1 MPGVLSR
8 GKGYGGKRGSAP
20 CAVIDIG
27 SNSIRLVVYEDTRR
41 APSPVFNEK
50 VLCGLARGLDRTG
63 RLAEERVRLA
73 LKSLGRFRA
82 LIDAM
87 GVDRVDAVATAAV
100 RDAENGG
107 EFVARVKQTCGFDVR
122 VLRGEDE
129 ARLSALGLLSG
140 IPDADGVVG
149 DLGGGSLELVGV
161 SDGEPHDCITLP
173 LGPLRLSDLADGD
186 IDEAKKVID
195 RAVGEVSWLGDWQGK
210 CFYPVGGAW
219 RMLARIHMAKTHYP
233 LRVIHQYSIA
243 GAEAIEFS
251 QFVGRLGADTLRKV
265 PGISRKR
272 IDSVPYAA
280 YLFEKVL
287 TATGARNV
295 VFSAYGLREG
305 CLYERLSEGERRVDP
320 LLARCQLEAGRMG
333 RVTADGEAL
342 FKWIDPAFPDETP
355 RQRRLRLAAC
365 HLADIGWS
373 EHPDYRA
380 EMVLARIIRH
390 PGVGTDHAG
399 RAFVALAVASR
410 HAAIDPRL
418 IRREMGNLLT
428 QEEADRARAVGLA
441 MRLAYTFSGGVI
453 ALLQQARLERT
464 GSRITL
470 LLPDHADI
478 LVGDVVGR
486 RFQTM
491 ARALFCEAEIAYVT
505 DAMTD
510 EEGRLRA

>member
-1 MPGVLSR
+1 MTGVLSR

-20 CAVIDIG
+20 TAVIDIG
-27 SNSIRLVVYEDTRR
+27 SNSIRLVVYEDAQR

-63 RLAEERVRLA
+63 RIAEERVELA
-73 LKSLGRFRA
+73 LASLCRFRA

-87 GVDRVDAVATAAV
+87 GVGRVNAVATAAV
-100 RDAENGG
+100 REAQNGP
-107 EFVARVKQTCGFDVR
+107 EFVARVKQSAGFDVR
-122 VLRGEDE
+122 VLSGEDE
-129 ARLSALGLLSG
+129 ARLSGFGLLSG
-140 IPDADGVVG
+140 IPEADGVVG

-161 SDGEPHDCITLP
+161 AEGKMRECATLP
-173 LGPLRLSDLADGD
+173 LGPLRLADLGDGD
-186 IDEAKKVID
+186 IDKAKRIID
-195 RAVGEVSWLGDWQGK
+195 RAIDDIAWFGDWRGK
-210 CFYPVGGAW
+210 RFYPVGGAW

-233 LRVIHQYSIA
+233 LHVIHHYAISSS
-243 GAEAIEFS
+243 EATEFA
-251 QFVGRLGADTLRKV
+251 QFVGRLSGDTLRKV

-272 IDSVPYAA
+272 IDNVPYAA
-280 YLFEKVL
+280 YMLERVL
-287 TATGARNV
+287 AATGAESV

-305 CLYERLSEGERRVDP
+305 CLYERLTAAERRIDP
-320 LLARCQLEAGRMG
+320 LLARCQLEAARMG

-342 FKWIDPAFPDETP
+342 FNWIDPIFTDESP

-399 RAFVALAVASR
+399 RAFMALTVASR
-410 HAAIDPRL
+410 HSALDPRL
-418 IRREMGNLLT
+418 IRREMGNLLSP
-428 QEEADRARAVGLA
+428 EEAKRARAVGLA

-453 ALLQQARLERT
+453 ALLQQARLERN
-464 GSRITL
+464 GDRITL

-478 LVGDVVGR
+478 LVGDVVAR
-486 RFQTM
+486 RFRTL
-491 ARALFCEAEIAYVT
+491 ARAMSCAAEIEYIGGIRGSK
-505 DAMTD
+505 
-510 EEGRLRA
+510 GRMRA